1 MKEFKKIKK
10 FFSPLAKSR
19 INGTSL
25 DNDAALLELSSLKNL
40 VVTTDTLVEKIH
52 FGLTDNP
59 CLIAK
64 KLMRINLS
72 DLAAM
77 GSSPLAYL
85 LNLALPKKVTDQWLG
100 RFTLGLKEDQKKY
113 NIFLAGGDTVATT
126 GPIVLSLTA
135 FGFNQKGLYH
145 KRSGAKEGD
154 FIFVSGTVGDSAL
167 GLISIKKEL
176 KIPKKDREFLIQKY
190 FLPEPRISLGEK
202 LLTIASSAI
211 DVSDGLAQDIN
222 HICMSSGIGAQ
233 LFFSKLPIS
242 SSAKLLL
249 KNYPKF
255 KKKILNGGD
264 DYEIVFTA
272 SSELEKKIETLSKKT
287 RIKITKIGVMTRA
300 KRFKI
305 LDHQNHEIKIKHLG
319 YQHF

>member
-1 MKEFKKIKK
+1 MKEFQKIKK
-10 FFSPLAKSR
+10 FFSPLSKRS

-25 DNDAALLELSSLKNL
+25 DNDAALFELSSLKNL

-52 FGLTDNP
+52 FGTTDNP
-59 CLIAK
+59 YLIAK
-64 KLMRINLS
+64 KLMRVNLS

-85 LNLALPKKVTDQWLG
+85 LNLTLPAKVTDRWLD
-100 RFTLGLKEDQKKY
+100 RFSLGLSEDQKKY

-135 FGFNQKGLYH
+135 FGSNQKGLYH
-145 KRSGAKEGD
+145 KRSGAKAGD

-167 GLISIKKEL
+167 GLISIKKKL
-176 KIPKKDREFLIQKY
+176 VMPKKNKEYLMQKY
-190 FLPEPRISLGEK
+190 FLPEPRIALGEG
-202 LLTIASSAI
+202 LLSIASSAI

-222 HICMSSGIGAQ
+222 HICVNSGIGAE

-242 SSAKLLL
+242 SSAKILL
-249 KNYPKF
+249 KKYPKLQE
-255 KKKILNGGD
+255 KLLNGGD

-272 SSELEKKIETLSKKT
+272 NSKFEQRIKILSKKT
-287 RIKITKIGVMTRA
+287 RTKITKIGLTTKA
-300 KRFKI
+300 KHLKI
-305 LDHQNHEIKIKHLG
+305 LDDQNNEIKIKRLG

>member
-1 MKEFKKIKK
+1 MKEFKRIKK

-52 FGLTDNP
+52 FGLTDSP
-59 CLIAK
+59 YLIAK

-100 RFTLGLKEDQKKY
+100 RFALGLKEDQKKY
-113 NIFLAGGDTVATT
+113 NVFLAGGDTVATT

-135 FGFNQKGLYH
+135 FGSNQKGLYH

-167 GLISIKKEL
+167 GLVSIKKEL

-222 HICMSSGIGAQ
+222 HICVSSGIGAQ

-272 SSELEKKIETLSKKT
+272 SSELEKKIKALSKRT

-305 LDHQNHEIKIKHLG
+305 LDHQNHEIKIKRLG

>member
-59 CLIAK
+59 YLIAK

-154 FIFVSGTVGDSAL
+154 SIFVSGTVGDSAL
-167 GLISIKKEL
+167 GLVSIKKEL

-222 HICMSSGIGAQ
+222 HICVSSGIGAQ

-287 RIKITKIGVMTRA
+287 RIKITKIGVMTRV

>member
-1 MKEFKKIKK
+1 
-10 FFSPLAKSR
+10 
-19 INGTSL
+19 
-25 DNDAALLELSSLKNL
+25 
-40 VVTTDTLVEKIH
+40 
-52 FGLTDNP
+52 
-59 CLIAK
+59 
-64 KLMRINLS
+64 
-72 DLAAM
+72 M

-100 RFTLGLKEDQKKY
+100 RFALGLKEDQKKY
-113 NIFLAGGDTVATT
+113 NVFLAGGDTVATT

-135 FGFNQKGLYH
+135 FGSNQKGLYH

-167 GLISIKKEL
+167 GLVSIKKEL

-222 HICMSSGIGAQ
+222 HICVSSGIGAQ

-264 DYEIVFTA
+264 DYEIAFTA
-272 SSELEKKIETLSKKT
+272 SSELEKKIKALSKRT

-305 LDHQNHEIKIKHLG
+305 LDHQNHEIKIKRLG

>member
-1 MKEFKKIKK
+1 M
-10 FFSPLAKSR
+10 
-19 INGTSL
+19 

-100 RFTLGLKEDQKKY
+100 RFALGLKEDQKKY
-113 NIFLAGGDTVATT
+113 NVFLAGGDTVATT

-135 FGFNQKGLYH
+135 FGSNQKGLYH

-167 GLISIKKEL
+167 GLVSIKKEL

-272 SSELEKKIETLSKKT
+272 SSELEKKIKALSKRT

-305 LDHQNHEIKIKHLG
+305 LDHQNHEIKIKRLG